1 MTITATAAKRRAPGP
16 RGSWWWGSLGEFRR
30 DPLELLVRAAAY
42 GDLVRLRFGP
52 VVAHLANHPDV
63 IRRVLVDAPD
73 NYDKNTRSVAKMR
86 ATCGTS
92 LLTADGD
99 VWRRLRRIAQPAFQA
114 SELSRFT
121 PVIVETVHEWL
132 NGWEVAAR
140 QNEPLNLVS
149 EMMHLTV
156 TIAARMFF
164 GIDVKQDAQDIE
176 QALGAIL
183 DDTWRRLESLIDPS
197 AVAPVFHRPR
207 FRAAKGRLES
217 IVSRAADQRRDP
229 GNARDLLSALLAA
242 RDDITRSTLSDRE
255 LRSAVI
261 TLLLA
266 GHETTANALAWTFY
280 LLTQHDRVNEALAS
294 EIDFVLGRH
303 PPDATNWRSLE
314 YASRVFAESIRLYP
328 SIWIMERRVVGDDW
342 LAGYRVRAGSTLLIS
357 PYVLHRKPQFWPEPE
372 RFDPDRYTSAASADR
387 PRLAYLPFGAGPH
400 VCIGREMAELVAVIV
415 IAMVTQRFRLERIG
429 AEPALPL
436 AGITLRHARPLW
448 VRLTSTASST

>member
-1 MTITATAAKRRAPGP
+1 MLA
-16 RGSWWWGSLGEFRR
+16 
-30 DPLELLVRAAAY
+30 RAAAY

-63 IRRVLVDAPD
+63 IHRVLVEASD

-99 VWRRLRRIAQPAFQA
+99 AWRRLRRIAQPAFQA
-114 SELSRFT
+114 SELMRFT
-121 PVIVETVHEWL
+121 PVIVETVHDWL
-132 NGWEVAAR
+132 NGWEVAA
-140 QNEPLNLVS
+140 QENEPLDFVS

-183 DDTWRRLESLIDPS
+183 DDTWRRLENLIDPS
-197 AVAPVFHRPR
+197 AIAPVLHRPR
-207 FRAAKGRLES
+207 FRAAKRRLES
-217 IVSRAADQRRDP
+217 IVSSAADQRRD
-229 GNARDLLSALLAA
+229 GAGARDLLSALLAA
-242 RDDITRSTLSDRE
+242 RDDKTRSALSDHE

-280 LLTQHDRVNEALAS
+280 LLMQRGAARDRLQS
-294 EIDFVLGRH
+294 EVDSVLGH
-303 PPDATNWRSLE
+303 NLPDATNWRSLE
-314 YASRVFAESIRLYP
+314 YVSRTFAEAVRLYP
-328 SIWIMERRVVGDDW
+328 SIWIMERRVVADDW

-357 PYVLHRKPQFWPEPE
+357 PYVLHRSEQFWPDPK
-372 RFDPDRYTSAASADR
+372 RFDPDRFTPAACAQR

-415 IAMVTQRFRLERIG
+415 LAMVAQRFRLERID
-429 AEPALPL
+429 AEPAVPL

-448 VRLTSTASST
+448 VRLTRTAST

>member
-1 MTITATAAKRRAPGP
+1 MTIAATAAKRRAPGP
-16 RGSWWWGSLGEFRR
+16 RGTWWWGSLGEFRR
-30 DPLELLVRAAAY
+30 DPLELLSRAAAY

-52 VVAHLANHPDV
+52 VVAHLANHPDL
-63 IRRVLVDAPD
+63 IRHVLVDAPD

-99 VWRRLRRIAQPAFQA
+99 VWLRLRRIAQPAFQA

-121 PVIVETVHEWL
+121 PAIVETVRDWL
-132 NGWEVAAR
+132 DGWEVAAR
-140 QNEPLNLVS
+140 EQKPLDLVA

-164 GIDVKQDAQDIE
+164 GIDVKQEAIDIE

-197 AVAPVFHRPR
+197 AVAPVLHRPR
-207 FRAAKGRLES
+207 FRAAKRRLES
-217 IVSRAADQRRDP
+217 IVSRAADQRRDSS
-229 GNARDLLSALLAA
+229 GASRDLLSALLAA
-242 RDDITRSTLSDRE
+242 RDDKTRSALSHHE

-280 LLTQHDRVNEALAS
+280 LLMQHPTVCATLQS
-294 EIDFVLGRH
+294 EIDLVLAGQA
-303 PPDATNWRSLE
+303 PDAANWRSLE
-314 YASRVFAESIRLYP
+314 YVSRVFAESIRLYP
-328 SIWIMERRVVGDDW
+328 SIWIMERRVVTDDW
-342 LAGYRVRAGSTLLIS
+342 LAGFRVCAGSTLLIS
-357 PYVLHRKPQFWPEPE
+357 PYVLHRSEQFWPEPE
-372 RFDPDRYTSAASADR
+372 RFDPDRFTSTACAER
-387 PRLAYLPFGAGPH
+387 PRLADLPFGAGPH

-415 IAMVTQRFRLERIG
+415 IAMIAQRFRLGRID
-429 AEPALPL
+429 AEPAVPL
-436 AGITLRHARPLW
+436 AGITLRHGQPLW
-448 VRLTSTASST
+448 VRLTSTAS

>member
-1 MTITATAAKRRAPGP
+1 MTTTATAAKRRAPGP
-16 RGSWWWGSLGEFRR
+16 RGTWWWGSLAEFRR
-30 DPLELLVRAAAY
+30 DPLELLSRAAGY

-63 IRRVLVDAPD
+63 IHRVLIEASD

-121 PVIVETVHEWL
+121 PAIVETVHDWL
-132 NGWEVAAR
+132 NGWEIAAR
-140 QNEPLNLVS
+140 QNQPLDLVS

-164 GIDVKQDAQDIE
+164 GIDVQSDAQDIE

-197 AVAPVFHRPR
+197 AVAPMFHRPR
-207 FRAAKGRLES
+207 FRAAKQRLET
-217 IVSRAADQRRDP
+217 IVSRAASQRRDGAGP
-229 GNARDLLSALLAA
+229 RDLLSALLAA
-242 RDDITRSTLSDRE
+242 RDDNTQSALSDHE

-280 LLTQHDRVNEALAS
+280 LLMQHAGAQDALHS
-294 EIDFVLGRH
+294 EIDAVLSRH
-303 PPDATNWRSLE
+303 PPDATNWRSLQ

-328 SIWIMERRVVGDDW
+328 SIWIMERRVVADDW

-357 PYVLHRKPQFWPEPE
+357 PYALHRNRQFWPNPE
-372 RFDPDRYTSAASADR
+372 RFDPDRFTPIACADR

-400 VCIGREMAELVAVIV
+400 VCIGREMAELVAVLV
-415 IAMVTQRFRLERIG
+415 LAMVTQRFRLQPVN
-429 AEPALPL
+429 AEPAVPL
-436 AGITLRHARPLW
+436 AGITLRHAKPLW
-448 VRLTSTASST
+448 VRVTSTSSST